1 MKISHIK
8 EAPLLRAYLLI
19 SQEKNKKNVFKS
31 IQTEISKMSEFFGSD
46 FDRNLHLILFNDID
60 FKDPKTFQK
69 TKDRK
74 IEYFLQD
81 FPQFIEKPD
90 FVEVFS
96 RILMDTKNPGS
107 ASEIFNGLNKK
118 FKLNIEN
125 QMKLLIS
132 FIMSDTERYQEEA
145 RNIILEKCKE
155 IYKDKK
161 LNNLTEST
169 INTLLTILD
178 LIKSEEDDSGNEQKE
193 IVSQIDEFCKYFL
206 DYDEDVNSCQTSAD
220 DIKQISDLDKRL
232 DTGNEEPVEI
242 EKLFMELGPFIC
254 SSKINISNS
263 EMINVEIDVERLG
276 IFIIYMLNHQKVK
289 LDEELKELN
298 KIFLESLIKTSNY
311 SSNNSNNNLTKEDYK
326 NLLEQNLNKELSWD
340 LDYIYKLFKK
350 NIDNMDTNQ
359 ILNSLDHPLFCIK
372 DKNKFIYLIEIFQ
385 KLNILKEE
393 NEKNLDKFFK
403 NLIFT
408 KWNNEINQI
417 DFIDFMINNEYVNE
431 NSYYCLKN
439 YNGNKISEEIDNKIL
454 EKYITNYNIKNQYL
468 IENWKNID
476 LIEILLQL
484 SKGEFYNSV
493 KEIFKW
499 PIQNIPEILSISL
512 VNSSPDLDAF
522 IYDEL
527 AFEVIQKIFMSKSN
541 DKELLDEI
549 WSTNK
554 NLIITILAKMWNVQP
569 DIQNMSK
576 IFEIIKNKIPE
587 SIPILVNSKYNHF
600 SVNLAIF
607 ASKRDFLN
615 LKQWLKERINKVDD
629 EFIEAI
635 LFYIK
640 KNLIS
645 QVGSCSNGKN
655 NTNNNNLLEN
665 AQLSLETIAIILE
678 NVMRSCDTDKLSQKT
693 KIHCQEVFKSIFEI
707 YEEIQ
712 IQSNNLEEI
721 DKEVNQILN
730 SMFKGEIT
738 VDSVV
743 EKLINYHKSENEKE
757 VEEYLYLVRCLFD
770 ECHFYPQYPEP
781 EIKKVAELFGKII
794 NNQIIDGML
803 VTIALKYILEGIKTG
818 KGNMYTFGTIALN
831 QFVNKI
837 SNWPNFMNSL
847 IDVPQIKTEKD
858 LYQKLLKQFN
868 EAKKKEKGINSA
880 ESRDNEGESL
890 IEIVDKNI
898 DIPNVNEFSEKDE
911 KNMAKQYNKLKNN
924 LTGTA
929 ISIDKI
935 SKMNNN
941 QENQNIISEE
951 TINIIK
957 HIFCF
962 SNKANIIDKTK
973 ELKSIFKDD
982 KKIKWFSQYFVNI
995 LISTENTKF
1004 FKNYYDIFD
1013 QLKNK
1018 DLHKEIIKSTIK
1030 SVIKNA
1036 TITCD
1041 TLSAE
1046 NRAKENLKNL
1056 GLWLSEYK
1064 ISKDRPILAK
1074 DLDFKTLI
1082 INACENGNLS
1092 LVVPFISC
1100 VFKYACF
1107 SKVFKATNPWV
1118 GSILNLMAELHSHP
1132 IVEQG
1137 VKNEIK
1143 NLFKNLKA
1151 DINTWPKTK
1160 ELEKCNIKANSPY
1173 YGHEVDKEF
1182 INKRIKEQA
1191 LADYINNLSGIFNS
1205 DPNITNQ
1212 RSNQRKTSS
1221 NNNNMNSS
1229 NENNYFF
1236 NADMISNLLKDVM
1249 VNSIQEI
1256 IPEII
1261 DKNVK
1266 SSIVTS
1272 ISLVN
1277 KDFMFEKDENKYISS
1292 LENTMNVLAMSLS
1305 TMNSKEL
1312 LKQYINTEFD
1322 KSLANKNLVKKTI
1335 EKIKQQPKSEFLSIG
1350 LDYIQN
1356 FINKEAPKILRE
1368 NSLVKEVLEKRRQ
1381 KSMNNDP
1388 GNNVFID
1395 NKHYKDYIKVMKI
1408 LPDKLHPNKT
1418 CITDEEYK
1426 IYENFG
1432 KLFESMNKSIKE
1444 ENGRNFFMNTI
1455 YRILK
1460 EVLDNTATN
1469 KARIV
1474 NYDYDFFMKN
1484 IQIVSHNNDFNNDD
1498 NDLICLE
1505 KIVSECKITDKN
1517 LEIELAKKTLDYAV
1531 KNIKNGNILW
1541 LNVYSHILKGWVTLN
1556 PEISEE
1562 IVKYLLGLEDIF
1574 MRYKFD
1580 IYHNFLKKRIIDY
1593 EKLEK
1598 YLIEILNKNSSD
1610 LLARDL
1616 FEKIFQ
1622 KTKTTHSYYFDHNSK
1637 YYYAL
1642 FSNKSQIGSKI
1653 LDIISNPILNLKHS
1667 EQNNLGKFATFV
1679 LDHLTKYYLK
1689 NEDDKDVLNI
1699 LKNEMN
1705 EMKNDAIKGESK
1717 NKTKI
1722 DMMAESNLYK
1732 IILIICEMC
1741 IKGPLENQKGS
1752 LYSCYPDNLAISI
1765 YIIVYMQE
1773 KTDKLKLFTKII
1785 NYIMNFFERDYIRDA
1800 KDNFINQR
1808 GYFRFFYNLIYLL
1821 NKNQSDELF
1830 FDSEHKRVNYLYQ
1843 IVDFLKKNSPK
1854 YFTGFTMAWLELISC
1869 NIFISNFLDT
1879 SSNPQQSKKKEK
1891 NEKYEKYL
1899 SLLIELLNYLD
1910 SLNQKV
1916 ISDYNYITFLGQ
1928 IHKFFFLLVN
1938 SYPEFITNYYYQLIT
1953 CLSGDSSL
1961 FIQLKNILLSANP
1974 NNIKEIEIEIGVI
1987 SITNEEESKN
1997 DENENDD
2004 NLYNIKKTA
2013 TILFESGNALEENGF
2028 KNYID
2033 KYINEE
2039 KENYLSILIKNLE
2052 NINDEKEV
2060 NKICNMIVI
2069 YWSQSKYKYNLNE
2082 KSIRSKE
2089 IVYKFY
2095 EYLLL
2100 NLNKIHRDM
2109 LINAILNSLR
2119 FPCIQTFAYSI
2130 IFQVLFFSMESQ
2142 ENKEV
2147 FEHMLNNLL
2156 IRLIYKPIPWGLKF
2170 TFINMNKTE
2179 GFQKLIKPYLDKY
2192 NLWEAFCNIL
2202 NGFKKNDLMN
2212 VIDLE

>member
-1 MKISHIK
+1 MKISYIK

-19 SQEKNKKNVFKS
+19 NQEKNKKNAFKS
-31 IQTEISKMSEFFGSD
+31 IQTEISKMSEVFGSD

-81 FPQFIEKPD
+81 FPQFIERPD
-90 FVEVFS
+90 FTEIFS
-96 RILMDTKNPGS
+96 RILMETKNQGS
-107 ASEIFNGLNKK
+107 TSEIFNGLNKK
-118 FKLNIEN
+118 FKFSIEN
-125 QMKLLIS
+125 QMRLLIS

-145 RNIILEKCKE
+145 RNILLEKCKE

-161 LNNLTEST
+161 LNNLTEPT

-178 LIKSEEDDSGNEQKE
+178 IIRSEEDDSGNDQKD
-193 IVSQIDEFCKYFL
+193 IITQIDEFYKYFM
-206 DYDEDVNSCQTSAD
+206 DFNEDIDSCQTSAD

-242 EKLFMELGPFIC
+242 EKLFIELGPFIC
-254 SSKINISNS
+254 FNKINIANS
-263 EMINVEIDVERLG
+263 EMINAEIDVDRLG
-276 IFIIYMLNHQKVK
+276 FFIIYMLNHPKVK

-298 KIFLESLIKTSNY
+298 KIFLESLIKTSTY
-311 SSNNSNNNLTKEDYK
+311 SSNNNMTKEDYK
-326 NLLEQNLNKELSWD
+326 NLLEQNLNKELKWD
-340 LDYIYKLFKK
+340 LDYLYKLFKK
-350 NIDNMDTNQ
+350 NIDSMDVNQ
-359 ILNSLDHPLFCIK
+359 ILNSLDDPLFCVK
-372 DKNKFIYLIEIFQ
+372 DKNKFEYLIEILQ

-417 DFIDFMINNEYVNE
+417 EFIDFMINNEYVNE
-431 NSYYCLKN
+431 NSYYSLKN
-439 YNGNKISEEIDNKIL
+439 YNGNTIPEEIDKKIL
-454 EKYITNYNIKNQYL
+454 QKYNNNSNIKNQYL

-499 PIQNIPEILSISL
+499 PIQNIPEIFSLTL

-522 IYDEL
+522 LYDEL
-527 AFEVIQKIFMSKSN
+527 TYEVIQKVLTSKTN

-549 WSTNK
+549 WNSNK
-554 NLIITILAKMWNVQP
+554 NLIITILAKMWNAQP

-576 IFEIIKNKIPE
+576 IFEIIKNKLPE
-587 SIPILVNSKYNHF
+587 NIPILVNSRFNHF
-600 SVNLAIF
+600 SINLAIF

-635 LFYIK
+635 LYYIK
-640 KNLIS
+640 KNIIS
-645 QVGSCSNGKN
+645 QVGSGSNN
-655 NTNNNNLLEN
+655 NNNNNNNLLEN
-665 AQLSLETIAIILE
+665 AQLSSESIAIILE

-693 KIHCQEVFKSIFEI
+693 KNHCKEVFKSIFEI

-721 DKEVNQILN
+721 DKEVNQILY
-730 SMFKGEIT
+730 SMFKGEIS

-743 EKLINYHKSENEKE
+743 EKLINYRKSENEKE
-757 VEEYLYLVRCLFD
+757 VKEYLYLIRSLFD
-770 ECHFYPQYPEP
+770 EYHFYPQYPEV

-794 NNQIIDGML
+794 YNQIIDGIL

-818 KGNMYTFGTIALN
+818 KGNMYIFGTVALN

-868 EAKKKEKGINSA
+868 ESKKKEKGINSGD
-880 ESRDNEGESL
+880 SRDNEGESL
-890 IEIVDKNI
+890 IEIGDKNN
-898 DIPNVNEFSEKDE
+898 DIPNVNEFSEDE
-911 KNMAKQYNKLKNN
+911 KSMAKKYNKLKNK
-924 LTGTA
+924 LSGPA
-929 ISIDKI
+929 ISYDKI
-935 SKMNNN
+935 SKINTN
-941 QENQNIISEE
+941 QENQNLISEE
-951 TINIIK
+951 IIDK
-957 HIFCF
+957 IKFIFCF
-962 SNKANIIDKTK
+962 SKNSNIADKIK
-973 ELKSIFKDD
+973 DLKTIFKEEN
-982 KKIKWFSQYFVNI
+982 KIKWFSQYFVNV
-995 LISTENTKF
+995 LISTENVKF
-1004 FKNYYDIFD
+1004 FKNYYEIFD
-1013 QLKNK
+1013 KLKNK
-1018 DLHKEIIKSTIK
+1018 ELHKEIIKSTIK

-1041 TLSAE
+1041 TLSSE

-1082 INACENGNLS
+1082 INSCENGNLH
-1092 LVVPFISC
+1092 LVVPFVSC
-1100 VFKYACF
+1100 VFKYASF
-1107 SKVFKATNPWV
+1107 SKVFKSTNPWV
-1118 GSILNLMAELHSHP
+1118 CSILNLMAELNLNP
-1132 IVEQG
+1132 IVEQS
-1137 VKNEIK
+1137 VKTEIK

-1151 DINTWPKTK
+1151 DINTWPKTN
-1160 ELEKCNIKANSPY
+1160 ELEKCNIKVNSPY

-1182 INKRIKEQA
+1182 INKRIKDPA
-1191 LADYINNLSGIFNS
+1191 LADYINNLLGIFNS
-1205 DPNITNQ
+1205 DPNINNQ
-1212 RSNQRKTSS
+1212 RFNQRKNNS
-1221 NNNNMNSS
+1221 NNNNSN
-1229 NENNYFF
+1229 NENNYFY
-1236 NADMISNLLKDVM
+1236 NTDNISNLLKEVM
-1249 VNSIQEI
+1249 INSIQEI

-1266 SSIVTS
+1266 SSIMTS
-1272 ISLVN
+1272 IFLVN

-1312 LKQYINTEFD
+1312 MKQYINIEFD
-1322 KSLANKNLVKKTI
+1322 KILVNKNLTKKTI

-1368 NSLVKEVLEKRRQ
+1368 NALVKEVLEKRRQ
-1381 KSMNNDP
+1381 NSMNNNS

-1408 LPDKLHPNKT
+1408 LPDKLHPNET
-1418 CITDEEYK
+1418 CITDEEFK

-1432 KLFESMNKSIKE
+1432 KLFESMNKTIKE
-1444 ENGRNFFMNTI
+1444 ENGRNSFMNTI

-1474 NYDYDFFMKN
+1474 DYDYDFFMKN
-1484 IQIVSHNNDFNNDD
+1484 IQNVSHNNDFNNDE

-1505 KIVSECKITDKN
+1505 KIVSECKITDKD

-1531 KNIKNGNILW
+1531 KNIKSGNILW

-1556 PEISEE
+1556 HEISEE
-1562 IVKYLLGLEDIF
+1562 IIKYLLGLEDIF
-1574 MRYKFD
+1574 LRYKID
-1580 IYHNFLKKRIIDY
+1580 IYHNFLKKKVIDY

-1598 YLIEILNKNSSD
+1598 YLIEILNKNGSD

-1616 FEKIFQ
+1616 FEKLFQ
-1622 KTKTTHSYYFDHNSK
+1622 KTKTPHSYYFDHNSK

-1642 FSNKSQIGSKI
+1642 FSNKSQICSKI
-1653 LDIISNPILNLKHS
+1653 LDKINNPILNLKHS

-1689 NEDDKDVLNI
+1689 NEDNKDVLNI

-1705 EMKNDAIKGESK
+1705 EMKNDTIKGESK
-1717 NKTKI
+1717 NKAKM

-1732 IILIICEMC
+1732 IILFICEMC

-1752 LYSCYPDNLAISI
+1752 LYSCYPENLAISI
-1765 YIIVYMQE
+1765 YIIVCMQE

-1785 NYIMNFFERDYIRDA
+1785 NYIMNFFERDYIRDV

-1821 NKNQSDELF
+1821 NKNQSEELF

-1843 IVDFLKKNSPK
+1843 IIDFLKKNSPT
-1854 YFTGFTMAWLELISC
+1854 YFTGFTMGWLELISC
-1869 NIFISNFLDT
+1869 NIFISNFLEKT
-1879 SSNPQQSKKKEK
+1879 PNPQHQKKKEK
-1891 NEKYEKYL
+1891 NDKYEKYL

-1916 ISDYNYITFLGQ
+1916 ISDYNYIIFLEQ
-1928 IHKFFFLLVN
+1928 VHKFFFLLVN
-1938 SYPEFITNYYYQLIT
+1938 SYPEFISKYYYQLIT
-1953 CLSGDSSL
+1953 CLSGDSST

-1974 NNIKEIEIEIGVI
+1974 DNVPEIDNDNVNITL
-1987 SITNEEESKN
+1987 TNEEEAKN
-1997 DENENDD
+1997 EENENEN
-2004 NLYNIKKTA
+2004 NLNNIKKTA
-2013 TILFESGNALEENGF
+2013 AIFFESGSALEENGF

-2033 KYINEE
+2033 KYINE
-2039 KENYLSILIKNLE
+2039 KNENYLSILVKNLE
-2052 NINDEKEV
+2052 NINDEKEA
-2060 NKICNMIVI
+2060 NKICNMIII

-2082 KSIRSKE
+2082 KSIRSRE
-2089 IVYKFY
+2089 IIYRFY

-2100 NLNKIHRDM
+2100 NLSKVQRDM

-2119 FPCIQTFAYSI
+2119 FPCVQTFAYSI
-2130 IFQVLFFSMESQ
+2130 LFQTLFFEIKN
-2142 ENKEV
+2142 EEV
-2147 FEHMLNNLL
+2147 IEHMLNNIL
-2156 IRLIYKPIPWGLKF
+2156 IRLIYRPLPWGLKF
-2170 TFINMNKTE
+2170 TFINLNKTE

-2202 NGFKKNDLMN
+2202 NGLKKNDLMN
-2212 VIDLE
+2212 IIDLE